1 MKTGLLRPARVLK
14 ICTSGLGAVFLTWLL
29 LTTPSARAATCP
41 QMSVAI
47 EAGNAFLA
55 AAKTERPA
63 DFAAA
68 LAKYADMNRIAQFAL
83 GKYRSALPVSR
94 RAEFVALTGR
104 YVANTLAGFALKFR
118 ALSIKPIECQG
129 DKVITSLE
137 FGGGRAA
144 QRAIWRIDGGKVVDV
159 DVQRAWLAQLL
170 RDNYVGILDK
180 ADGNIEALFT
190 TLKATP

>member
-1 MKTGLLRPARVLK
+1 MDLLRPAGVLK
-14 ICTSGLGAVFLTWLL
+14 RCALALCVMFLVQTG
-29 LTTPSARAATCP
+29 TSARAATCP
-41 QMSVAI
+41 QMGIAI

-68 LAKYADMNRIAQFAL
+68 LAKYTDMNRVALFAL
-83 GKYRSALPVSR
+83 GKYRTALTASR
-94 RAEFVALTGR
+94 RAEFVALTSH

-118 ALSIKPIECQG
+118 AVSIKPIECR
-129 DKVITSLE
+129 DATVITSLE

-144 QRAIWRIDGGKVVDV
+144 QRAVWRIEGGKVVDV
-159 DVQRAWLAQLL
+159 DVQHAWLAQLL
-170 RDNYVGILDK
+170 RENYAAILDK
-180 ADGNIEALFT
+180 AGGNIEALFT